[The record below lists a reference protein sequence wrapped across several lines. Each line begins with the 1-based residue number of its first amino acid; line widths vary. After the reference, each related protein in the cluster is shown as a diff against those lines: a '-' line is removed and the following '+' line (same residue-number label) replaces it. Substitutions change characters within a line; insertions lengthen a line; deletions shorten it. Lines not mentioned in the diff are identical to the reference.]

1 MFMYE
6 TIKRIYGN
14 TGNKEAVTRAQSKGW
29 ITQEEA
35 NQILGATTDPEG
47 TPD

>member
-1 MFMYE
+1 MYN

-14 TGNKEAVTRAQSKGW
+14 TKDTEVVTRAQAKGW
-29 ITQEEA
+29 ITPEEA
-35 NQILGATTDPEG
+35 NQILGTATDPEG